1 MSDIPKS
8 LSSGVASNE
17 ASRPSHTIL
26 ILPGLGNSG
35 AGHWQTQWEAT
46 LPNVVRVQQQEWD
59 APQRSAW
66 VAALNKALLNID
78 GPVILVA
85 HSLGC
90 ALVAWWVAE
99 YSHAP
104 HANKIA
110 AALLVAPADVEQT
123 DFPEAA
129 TGFFPMPRR
138 RLPFKSMVVAS
149 SDDPWCA
156 LPKAKSF
163 AADWH
168 AQFVSIGAK
177 GHINAQS
184 DLGDWP
190 QGREYLAALA

>member
-1 MSDIPKS
+1 MSELTQS
-8 LSSGVASNE
+8 LPSSDVSNK
-17 ASRPSHTIL
+17 AFTPSHTIL

-66 VAALNKALLNID
+66 VAALNAALLNID

-90 ALVAWWVAE
+90 ALVAWWVTE
-99 YSHAP
+99 YSLAP
-104 HANKIA
+104 HAKKIA
-110 AALLVAPADVEQT
+110 AALLVAPADVEQA
-123 DFPEAA
+123 DFPKAA
-129 TGFFPMPRR
+129 IGFSPMPSLP
-138 RLPFKSMVVAS
+138 LPFKSMVVAS

-163 AADWH
+163 AADWN
-168 AQFVSIGAK
+168 AQFVSIGTN

-184 DLGDWP
+184 NLGEWP

>member
-1 MSDIPKS
+1 MSD
-8 LSSGVASNE
+8 LSSSLPSGRASK
-17 ASRPSHTIL
+17 SSPSHTIL

-46 LPNVVRVQQQEWD
+46 MPNVVRVQQQEWD

-66 VAALNKALLNID
+66 VETLNTALLNID

-90 ALVAWWVAE
+90 ALVAWWAME
-99 YSHAP
+99 YGHTV

-110 AALLVAPADVEQT
+110 GALLVAPADVEQA
-123 DFPEAA
+123 DLPASA
-129 TGFFPMPRR
+129 TGFSPMPRL
-138 RLPFKSMVVAS
+138 RLPFKAIVVAS
-149 SDDPWCA
+149 SDDTWCT

-163 AADWH
+163 ASDWD
-168 AQFVSIGAK
+168 AQFISIGAL

-184 DLGDWP
+184 NLGDWP
-190 QGREYLAALA
+190 QGREYLATLA

>member
-1 MSDIPKS
+1 MSDLPQS
-8 LSSGVASNE
+8 LPSSDASTE
-17 ASRPSHTIL
+17 ASTPSYTIL

-35 AGHWQTQWEAT
+35 VGHWQTQWEAM
-46 LPNVVRVQQQEWD
+46 LSNVVRVQQQEWD

-66 VAALNKALLNID
+66 VDALNTALLNID

-90 ALVAWWVAE
+90 ALVAWWAME
-99 YSHAP
+99 YGHAP

-110 AALLVAPADVEQT
+110 AALLVAPADVEQA

-129 TGFFPMPRR
+129 TGFSPMPSL

-163 AADWH
+163 AADWN
-168 AQFVSIGAK
+168 AQFVSIGAN

-184 DLGDWP
+184 NLGDWP
-190 QGREYLAALA
+190 QGREYLATLA